1 VNARSPAAAAISI
14 VAAVAQNGAI
24 GSRGALP
31 WRLSADLDRFR
42 SLTTGH
48 AVLMGRKTFQ
58 SIGRPLPGRRNIVLT
73 RDAGFRAA
81 GCEIA
86 HSVEQ
91 ALAAAG
97 RGELFVIGGAA
108 VYELFLPLAGRLY
121 ITRVAAEVP
130 GDAFFPAIDKKAWR
144 LVERASGAI
153 DAGNPLPHEFHV
165 YERRRD

>member
-1 VNARSPAAAAISI
+1 MISL

-31 WRLSADLDRFR
+31 WRLPADLARFR
-42 SLTTGH
+42 TLTTGH

-58 SIGRPLPGRRNIVLT
+58 SIGGPLADRRNIVLT
-73 RDAGFRAA
+73 RDPAFRAL
-81 GCEIA
+81 GCQVA

-97 RGELFVIGGAA
+97 RDELFVIGGAS

-121 ITRVAAEVP
+121 VTRIAAEVP
-130 GDAFFPAIDKKAWR
+130 GDAFFPAIDEKAWQ
-144 LVERASGAI
+144 LVERTPGTV
-153 DAGNPLPHEFHV
+153 DAGNPLPHEFLV
-165 YERRRD
+165 YERKPA